1 MTTCR
6 ILPVHSLHEGK
17 SSTYSLTAVW
27 DVDSS
32 FRIGTASTGPVV
44 VRGVKGHAFK
54 RRRIGSDRGRLG
66 SAAVLES
73 CGQGKAKRSSGL
85 SSLRP
90 RHWGRE
96 VMSHYE
102 ALKTE
107 VLIVGGGAAGVRAAI
122 EADNQG
128 AAVFLLSKGPLA
140 RSGITPSA
148 YQSLQ
153 AAFGTSDTRDNP
165 DVHYQDTIV
174 EGRYLS
180 DENLARVL
188 ADESIP
194 RALDLEEFG
203 IKFKKQGEKFFQVL
217 HPGQTYPRNLVIV
230 GGGFGLIHGLKRE
243 LQRRTGIRIL
253 EDFCVSHLLKDRGEL
268 VGAFGLNM
276 RNGRFYA
283 IGAKSI
289 VLACGGYEELWGN
302 SDTTPDSTGD
312 GVFLGFE
319 GGADV
324 IDLEMVQYYPT
335 VFAYPDSLRG
345 ILVLYE
351 ALLDRERL
359 DFRLVNNEGKEF
371 LPEGPIPA
379 RDTLTRLIFA
389 EIEDG
394 RGTEHN
400 GVYIDPGQSSKS
412 HEEIDGLVNEL
423 LRVPDTNLKKLGID
437 IRKDRIEVC
446 PAVHYSMGGI
456 RINDRA
462 ETSVPGLFAA
472 GENAGNV
479 HGANRISGNAL
490 SETQVFG
497 ARAGK
502 FASEYA
508 KGRRYGSLPKAG
520 IERGMRE
527 WNEFMQKKKEGIRP
541 LVLRRELKR
550 VMDRY
555 LGPNRN
561 EGGMN
566 EALLRVLDL
575 TQNALPKVA
584 VTEDR
589 VFNVDWRTA
598 IEVSTTLG
606 LAELV
611 IRSALLRKEARG
623 HHFRSDF
630 PEALG
635 TPQHTLVRRRDHEIE
650 VTFTPV
656 RRLHL

>member
-1 MTTCR
+1 M
-6 ILPVHSLHEGK
+6 
-17 SSTYSLTAVW
+17 
-27 DVDSS
+27 
-32 FRIGTASTGPVV
+32 
-44 VRGVKGHAFK
+44 
-54 RRRIGSDRGRLG
+54 SD
-66 SAAVLES
+66 
-73 CGQGKAKRSSGL
+73 
-85 SSLRP
+85 
-90 RHWGRE
+90 
-96 VMSHYE
+96 YE

-107 VLIVGGGAAGVRAAI
+107 VLIIGGGAAGVRAAI

-128 AAVFLLSKGPLA
+128 ADVCLLSKGPVA
-140 RSGITPSA
+140 RSGITPLA

-153 AAFGTSDTRDNP
+153 AAFGTHDPRDNP

-174 EGRYLS
+174 EGRYLV
-180 DENLARVL
+180 DVDLARVL

-194 RALDLEEFG
+194 RAFDLEKFG
-203 IKFKKQGEKFFQVL
+203 IKFKKQDGKFFQVL

-230 GGGFGLIHGLKRE
+230 GGGFGLIYALKRE
-243 LQRRTGIRIL
+243 LQRRSRVRIL
-253 EDFCVSHLLKDRGEL
+253 EDFCVSRILEDRGEL

-276 RNGRFYA
+276 RDGRFYA

-302 SDTTPDSTGD
+302 SDTAPDSTGD
-312 GVFLGFE
+312 GVFLGFDA
-319 GGADV
+319 GADL

-335 VFAYPDSLRG
+335 VFAYPESLRG

-351 ALLDRERL
+351 TLLEREHL
-359 DFRLVNNEGKEF
+359 DFSLVNNEEEEF
-371 LPEGPIPA
+371 LADGPIPA

-389 EIEDG
+389 EIEEG

-400 GVYIDPGQSSKS
+400 GVYIDPGRSSKS
-412 HEEIDGLVNEL
+412 QGEIDGLVNEL
-423 LRVPDTNLKKLGID
+423 LRVPDTNMRKLGID

-446 PAVHYSMGGI
+446 PAVHYAMGGI
-456 RINDRA
+456 RINEKA

-497 ARAGK
+497 TRAGK

-508 KGRRYGSLPKAG
+508 KRRQYVALPKEG
-520 IERGMRE
+520 IKEAMHI
-527 WNEFMQKKKEGIRP
+527 WNAFMEKQKEGIRP
-541 LVLRRELKR
+541 LVLRRELKQ
-550 VMDRY
+550 VMDRSM
-555 LGPNRN
+555 GPNRN
-561 EGGMN
+561 AWGMK
-566 EALLRVLDL
+566 EALDKVLDL
-575 TQNALPKVA
+575 RRNALSRVA
-584 VTEDR
+584 VLGGR

-598 IEVSTTLG
+598 VETSTALG

-611 IRSALLRKEARG
+611 IRSALLREETRG

-630 PEALG
+630 PETLEE
-635 TPQHTLVRRRDHEIE
+635 PQHTLVRRRGHELE
-650 VTFTPV
+650 VTFSPV

>member
-1 MTTCR
+1 MTWPIQGT
-6 ILPVHSLHEGK
+6 LQFNTVSLGNE
-17 SSTYSLTAVW
+17 
-27 DVDSS
+27 
-32 FRIGTASTGPVV
+32 
-44 VRGVKGHAFK
+44 
-54 RRRIGSDRGRLG
+54 
-66 SAAVLES
+66 
-73 CGQGKAKRSSGL
+73 
-85 SSLRP
+85 
-90 RHWGRE
+90 HWEVGRE
-96 VMSHYE
+96 IMSDYE
-102 ALKTE
+102 VLKTE
-107 VLIVGGGAAGVRAAI
+107 VLIIGGGAAGVRAAI
-122 EADNQG
+122 EAVNQG
-128 AAVFLLSKGPLA
+128 ANVCLVSKGPVA
-140 RSGITPSA
+140 RSGITPLA

-153 AAFGTSDTRDNP
+153 AAFGNNDPRDNP

-194 RALDLEEFG
+194 RALDLEKFG
-203 IKFKKQGEKFFQVL
+203 IKFKKQGEKFFQIL
-217 HPGQTYPRNLVIV
+217 HPGQKYPRNLVIV
-230 GGGFGLIHGLKRE
+230 GGGFGLIYGLKRE
-243 LQRRTGIRIL
+243 LQRRSRVRIL
-253 EDFCVSHLLKDRGEL
+253 EDFCVSQVLEDRGEL

-276 RNGRFYA
+276 RDGRFYA

-302 SDTTPDSTGD
+302 SDTAPDSTGD

-319 GGADV
+319 AGADV

-335 VFAYPDSLRG
+335 VFAYPESLRG

-351 ALLDRERL
+351 TLLEREHL
-359 DFRLVNNEGKEF
+359 DFRLVNSQEQEF

-379 RDTLTRLIFA
+379 RDTLTRLIFT
-389 EIEDG
+389 EIEEG
-394 RGTEHN
+394 RGGEHN
-400 GVYIDPGQSSKS
+400 GVYIDPGRSSKS
-412 HEEIDGLVNEL
+412 HEEIDGLVNKL

-446 PAVHYSMGGI
+446 PAVHYTMGGI
-456 RINDRA
+456 RINEKA

-508 KGRRYGSLPKAG
+508 TGRRYGSLPMGVIKEG
-520 IERGMRE
+520 VQE
-527 WNEFMQKKKEGIRP
+527 WNEFMEKKKEGIRP

-555 LGPNRN
+555 MGPNRN
-561 EGGMN
+561 EGEMN
-566 EALLRVLDL
+566 EALRKVLDL

-584 VTEDR
+584 VTGGR
-589 VFNVDWRTA
+589 VFNVDWHTA
-598 IEVSTTLG
+598 IEVSTALG

-611 IRSALLRKEARG
+611 IRSALLRKETRG

-630 PEALG
+630 PEALE

-650 VTFTPV
+650 VAFSPV
-656 RRLHL
+656 RRCDQ